1 MTQLIYIEADG
12 GSRGNPGPA
21 AYGALLR
28 DAGTGKVLAEAAESV
43 GIATNNVAEYN
54 GLIAGL
60 RLFQEFTPDAGLE
73 VRMDSKLVVEQMAG
87 RWKIKHPDM
96 RPLALEARRLAPPNV
111 QWTWVPREQ
120 NKAADALLNKVL
132 DGGPAVWRWVGD
144 SSPKADPAGG
154 AAEGELDFG
163 PEFGAAA
170 RAGTGAGT
178 GAAAGAETG
187 AETGTETGTAAK
199 RGWGETIGTPTTLV
213 LLRHGE
219 TPMSQA
225 KRFSGSGG
233 SDPAMTPLGQQQ
245 VKNAAALLANRGGID
260 VVVSSPLLRTRESA
274 AMVAE
279 VLGLTFEIEP
289 GLAETDFGQWDGLT
303 FAEVRDRWPA
313 ELNAWLTST
322 AVAPP
327 GGESFDAVLAR
338 VRQARDKILR
348 TYGGQTVLA
357 VTHVSPIK
365 LLASL
370 ALDVSTPT
378 IFRMELMPASI
389 TELRWYSD
397 GAASLHTFG
406 ATAM

>member
-1 MTQLIYIEADG
+1 MKQLIYIEADG

-28 DAGTGKVLAEAAESV
+28 DARTRKVLAEAAESI

-60 RLFQEFTPDAGLE
+60 RLFQEFTPDADLE

-111 QWTWVPREQ
+111 EWTWVPREQ
-120 NKAADALLNKVL
+120 NKDADALLNKVL
-132 DGGPAVWRWVGD
+132 DGGPAVWRRVGETDAPGEAD
-144 SSPKADPAGG
+144 SNPKAD
-154 AAEGELDFG
+154 AAEAE
-163 PEFGAAA
+163 A
-170 RAGTGAGT
+170 RA
-178 GAAAGAETG
+178 E
-187 AETGTETGTAAK
+187 AK

-260 VVVSSPLLRTRESA
+260 VVVSSPMLRTRESA

-289 GLAETDFGQWDGLT
+289 GLAETDFGEWDGLT
-303 FAEVRDRWPA
+303 FAEVRERWPA

-338 VRQARDKILR
+338 VRRTRDRLLR

-370 ALDVSTPT
+370 ALDVPSQT
-378 IFRMELMPASI
+378 IFRMELTPASI

-397 GAASLHTFG
+397 GASSLHTFG

>member
-1 MTQLIYIEADG
+1 MTQQIYIEADG

-28 DAGTGKVLAEAAESV
+28 DARTRKVLAEAAEGI
-43 GIATNNVAEYN
+43 GIATNNVAEYH

-60 RLFQEFTPDAGLE
+60 KLVQEFLPDATVE
-73 VRMDSKLVVEQMAG
+73 VRMDSKLVIEQMAG

-96 RPLALEARRLAPPNV
+96 RPLALEARRLAPPDV
-111 QWTWVPREQ
+111 RWTWVPREQ
-120 NKAADALLNKVL
+120 NKDADALLNKVL
-132 DGGPAVWRWVGD
+132 DGGPAVWRRIGD
-144 SSPKADPAGG
+144 AGTSGQADPSPLAE
-154 AAEGELDFG
+154 AAD
-163 PEFGAAA
+163 
-170 RAGTGAGT
+170 
-178 GAAAGAETG
+178 AEP
-187 AETGTETGTAAK
+187 K
-199 RGWGETIGTPTTLV
+199 RGWGETVGTPTTLV

-233 SDPAMTPLGQQQ
+233 DDPAMTPLGQQQ
-245 VKNAAALLANRGGID
+245 VKNAAALLANRAGID

-289 GLAETDFGQWDGLT
+289 GLAETDFGEWDGLT
-303 FAEVRDRWPA
+303 FAEVRERWPG
-313 ELNAWLTST
+313 ELSAWLSST

-327 GGESFDAVLAR
+327 GGESFDAVLSR
-338 VRQARDKILR
+338 VRRTRDRLLR
-348 TYGGQTVLA
+348 KYSGKTVLA

-365 LLASL
+365 LLAAL
-370 ALDVSTPT
+370 ALDVPAQA
-378 IFRMELMPASI
+378 IFRMELAPASI

>member
-1 MTQLIYIEADG
+1 MKQLIYLEADG

-28 DAGTGKVLAEAAESV
+28 DARTRKVLAEAAESI

-60 RLFQEFTPDAGLE
+60 RLFQEFIPDADLE

-120 NKAADALLNKVL
+120 NKDADALLNKVL
-132 DGGPAVWRWVGD
+132 DGGPAVWRWLGEAD
-144 SSPKADPAGG
+144 SNPKVD
-154 AAEGELDFG
+154 AAEAEA
-163 PEFGAAA
+163 E
-170 RAGTGAGT
+170 AGVDAGV
-178 GAAAGAETG
+178 GAEAG
-187 AETGTETGTAAK
+187 AK
-199 RGWGETIGTPTTLV
+199 RGWGETTGTPTTLV

-225 KRFSGSGG
+225 KRFSGYGG

-260 VVVSSPLLRTRESA
+260 VIVSSPMLRTRESA

-289 GLAETDFGQWDGLT
+289 GLAEADFGEWDGLT
-303 FAEVRDRWPA
+303 FAEVRERWPA
-313 ELNAWLTST
+313 EMNAWLTST

-338 VRQARDKILR
+338 VRRTRDRLLR

-370 ALDVSTPT
+370 ALDVPSQA
-378 IFRMELMPASI
+378 IFRMELTPASI
-389 TELRWYSD
+389 TELRWYPD

>member
-1 MTQLIYIEADG
+1 MKQLIYIEADG

-28 DAGTGKVLAEAAESV
+28 DARTRKVLAEAAESV

-60 RLFQEFTPDAGLE
+60 RLFQEFTPDADLE
-73 VRMDSKLVVEQMAG
+73 VRMDSKLVIEQMAG

-96 RPLALEARRLAPPNV
+96 RPLALEARRLAPPDV
-111 QWTWVPREQ
+111 EWTWVPREQ
-120 NKAADALLNKVL
+120 NKDADALLNKVL

-144 SSPKADPAGG
+144 SSPKAADPPGHTASS
-154 AAEGELDFG
+154 AAAVAEGEGELALDFG
-163 PEFGAAA
+163 AQADG
-170 RAGTGAGT
+170 
-178 GAAAGAETG
+178 ETE
-187 AETGTETGTAAK
+187 AQTEADTEAKAK
-199 RGWGETIGTPTTLV
+199 RGWGESTGTPTTIV

-260 VVVSSPLLRTRESA
+260 VVISSPLLRTRESA

-289 GLAETDFGQWDGLT
+289 GLAEADFGQWDGLT
-303 FAEVRDRWPA
+303 FAEVRERWPA
-313 ELNAWLTST
+313 EMDAWLAST

-338 VRQARDKILR
+338 VRRTRDKILR
-348 TYGGQTVLA
+348 TYGGRTVLA

-370 ALDVSTPT
+370 ALDVPTPT
-378 IFRMELMPASI
+378 IFRMELTPASI

-397 GAASLHTFG
+397 GTSSLHTFG

>member
-1 MTQLIYIEADG
+1 MKQLIYIEADG

-28 DAGTGKVLAEAAESV
+28 DARTRKVLAEAAESI

-60 RLFQEFTPDAGLE
+60 RLFQEFTPDADLE

-111 QWTWVPREQ
+111 EWTWVPREQ
-120 NKAADALLNKVL
+120 NKDADALLNKVL
-132 DGGPAVWRWVGD
+132 DGGAAVWRRVGETDAPGEAD
-144 SSPKADPAGG
+144 SNPKADA
-154 AAEGELDFG
+154 
-163 PEFGAAA
+163 
-170 RAGTGAGT
+170 AGTE
-178 GAAAGAETG
+178 AGAE
-187 AETGTETGTAAK
+187 AK

-245 VKNAAALLANRGGID
+245 VKNAAALLATRGGID
-260 VVVSSPLLRTRESA
+260 VVVSSPMLRTRESA

-289 GLAETDFGQWDGLT
+289 GLAETDFGEWDALT
-303 FAEVRDRWPA
+303 FAEVRERWPA

-338 VRQARDKILR
+338 VRRARDRLLR
-348 TYGGQTVLA
+348 KYGGQTVLA

-370 ALDVSTPT
+370 ALDVPSHS
-378 IFRMELMPASI
+378 IFRMELTPASI

-397 GAASLHTFG
+397 GASSLHTFG
-406 ATAM
+406 ATPL